1 MDRTMIYGKYQPE
14 VRIKVVLELQSAD
27 GVCPVDRNEGQISV
41 FWKFKDYF
49 PRRAVFRGNVSS
61 QTLLSFF
68 RGNRMLI
75 CEVSL
80 CVYKDFC
87 LLKLYMRSNLIN
99 VLSYFVPCC
108 GSMQ

>member
-1 MDRTMIYGKYQPE
+1 MIYGKYQPE
-14 VRIKVVLELQSAD
+14 VRIKVVLEL
-27 GVCPVDRNEGQISV
+27 
-41 FWKFKDYF
+41 F

-61 QTLLSFF
+61 QTLLRFL

-87 LLKLYMRSNLIN
+87 LLKLYIRSNLIN